1 MSNARAPSVI
11 WCTLARRATARSKDE
26 GRRDGGAEAPL
37 PRAIGLCGG
46 LLGGAVARGGALLV
60 DWLARTRLPAFPFK
74 PESFFAF
81 PVWIGV
87 GAVAAG
93 LAAALLG
100 ALVPARTAVRVDPS
114 RIL

>member
-1 MSNARAPSVI
+1 MRVPKRRFPSPSACAACSSAAP
-11 WCTLARRATARSKDE
+11 
-26 GRRDGGAEAPL
+26 
-37 PRAIGLCGG
+37 PRG
-46 LLGGAVARGGALLV
+46 GGALLV

-74 PESFFAF
+74 PETFFAF

-87 GAVAAG
+87 GALAAG

-100 ALVPARTAVRVDPS
+100 ALVPARRAVRVDPS